1 MYFIKKKF
9 MDHKMTKLN
18 VFDLDDTLLRIPTY
32 TSKFHM
38 EETFDNMKLN
48 GPYDFYDHWCSLE
61 PKLHNIQLIDPVL
74 SDLRQGISE
83 KSTMSVLITHR
94 VEELRRH
101 VMDLLISKDIDFDE
115 SHFLGRK
122 SAKSEVVA
130 KILKKHQ
137 SISHIVIYEDSVAQI
152 LGYSQF
158 FVGNPKYHDKTFE
171 FYIVDKSRVF
181 KLTSL
186 NLTDKRSITLI

>member
-1 MYFIKKKF
+1 

-48 GPYDFYDHWCSLE
+48 DPYDFYDHWCSLDRV
-61 PKLHNIQLIDPVL
+61 LHNIQFIDPVL
-74 SDLRQGISE
+74 SDLKQGISE

-94 VEELRRH
+94 VESLRH
-101 VMDLLISKDIDFDE
+101 NVMEILISNGIEFDD
-115 SHFLGRK
+115 SYFLGRK
-122 SAKSEVVA
+122 SKKAEVVA

-137 SISHIVIYEDSVAQI
+137 SISHITIYEDSVAQI
-152 LGYSQF
+152 LQYSQV
-158 FVGNPKYHDKTFE
+158 FVENPEYHGKTFE

-186 NLTDKRSITLI
+186 NLTDVRSIKLI